1 MKLLTDLNQVGLG
14 GQEELAVDDL
24 KVSSRAS
31 LSLELTNLEQFV
43 YKEMADLP
51 LQSISDLE
59 RLSENI
65 ETLKQLSG
73 RLNFIMKEISYLI
86 TIKKF

>member
-1 MKLLTDLNQVGLG
+1 MKLLTDLNRVDLG
-14 GQEELAVDDL
+14 VQDELAIDDL
-24 KVSSRAS
+24 KVSSPLS
-31 LSLELTNLEQFV
+31 LSLNLTNSEQFV

-73 RLNFIMKEISYLI
+73 RLNFIMKEVSYLI